1 MAPFYI
7 RNLRVSGFCN
17 QKIGESSPVDTEVQL
32 YIQNHNVMLIS
43 TSQKSFQF
51 FPYYVLSHRQELD
64 FHHSSYICIYIY
76 IVFDKFPLHVTN
88 AYIPSQLLLCK
99 WPAHPTWPPTHRGR
113 QHHLSSGAPCRLPSF
128 INLLDGQVLC
138 SCAILHLSS

>member
-43 TSQKSFQF
+43 TSRKSFQF

-64 FHHSSYICIYIY
+64 FHHSSYICIYIQFLTSSPCMSPMPIY
-76 IVFDKFPLHVTN
+76 HRSSSYANGLLTLLGLRHTGTGSIISALGLR
-88 AYIPSQLLLCK
+88 AGYLLLLTYWMAKC
-99 WPAHPTWPPTHRGR
+99 
-113 QHHLSSGAPCRLPSF
+113 SAP
-128 INLLDGQVLC
+128 VLY
-138 SCAILHLSS
+138 ST